1 MSVPA
6 VLLPLDE
13 GFELPPDD
21 VIFGTTK
28 RMAAV
33 RRQVENTAGADIPV
47 FIGGPS
53 GTGKEVIA
61 KLIHSRSPWRSG
73 TFVKVSCPA
82 IPETLLES
90 ELFGYER
97 GAFTGAYSA
106 KPGRVE
112 TAEGGTL
119 FLDEIGELG
128 PAMQAKLLQLLQDGR
143 FCRIG
148 AQRDRRVTV
157 RVLCAT
163 NRQLGLEVH
172 RGAFRAD
179 LFYRIN
185 VLAIRLPRLADRRED
200 IPCLVNYLV
209 TKYSA
214 KYAKVRPAVS
224 KRMLQRLAVQPWPGN
239 IRQLE
244 NVVKRLV
251 ILGSEETLL
260 EDDAAAWGTEGVA
273 GSGGDAQGDSEQG
286 TGEWKAGLKETL
298 RQLEREVI
306 LRALNAHNWNRRLA
320 ARALQVS
327 YTTLL
332 YKMRVAGIPSTRWA
346 PNEEESSKMRL
357 SGARNQ

>member
-1 MSVPA
+1 MSIPA
-6 VLLPLDE
+6 VLPPFED
-13 GFELPPDD
+13 GFDLPPED
-21 VIFGTTK
+21 VIFGTTR

-33 RRQVENTAGADIPV
+33 RQQVESAASADIPV
-47 FIGGPS
+47 FIGGES
-53 GTGKEVIA
+53 GTGKELIA
-61 KLIHSRSPWRSG
+61 KLVHSRSPWHKG

-97 GAFTGAYSA
+97 GAFTGAYAA

-128 PAMQAKLLQLLQDGR
+128 PAMQAKLLQLLQDGH

-148 AQRDRRVTV
+148 ARRDRRVTV

-163 NRQLGLEVH
+163 NRRLAREVH

-185 VLAIRLPRLADRRED
+185 VLAISLPTLAERRED
-200 IPCLVNYLV
+200 IPLLIDYLVN
-209 TKYSA
+209 KYSA
-214 KYAKVRPAVS
+214 QYDKV
-224 KRMLQRLAVQPWPGN
+224 WPGN

-244 NVVKRLV
+244 NLVKRFV
-251 ILGSEETLL
+251 IVGREESLA
-260 EDDAAAWGTEGVA
+260 EDDAIWGAEGNPSNGVEAKSSVVERAA
-273 GSGGDAQGDSEQG
+273 DSQ
-286 TGEWKAGLKETL
+286 TGLKETL

-306 LRALNAHNWNRRLA
+306 LRALNANSWNRRLA
-320 ARALQVS
+320 ARALQIS

-332 YKMRVAGIPSTRWA
+332 YKMRGAGIPSTRWSSTD
-346 PNEEESSKMRL
+346 EESPKVGL
-357 SGARNQ
+357 SEARNS

>member
-1 MSVPA
+1 MSVSA
-6 VLLPLDE
+6 VGLRRNEEFDV
-13 GFELPPDD
+13 PPED

-33 RRQVENTAGADIPV
+33 RRQVENAAGADLPV

-61 KLIHSRSPWRSG
+61 KLIHSRSPWRTG

-97 GAFTGAYSA
+97 GAFTGAYAS

-128 PAMQAKLLQLLQDGR
+128 PGMQAKLLQLLQDGR

-163 NRQLGLEVH
+163 NRRLAMEVQ

-185 VLAIRLPRLADRRED
+185 VLSISLPTLAERRED
-200 IPCLVNYLV
+200 IPLLIDYLV
-209 TKYSA
+209 KKYSTQ
-214 KYAKVRPAVS
+214 YAKARPAIS
-224 KRMLQRLAVQPWPGN
+224 KRMLQRLTVQPWPGN

-244 NVVKRLV
+244 NLVKRFV
-251 ILGSEETLL
+251 IVGSEESLT
-260 EDDAAAWGTEGVA
+260 EDDATWGIEGNPPSSVDPKRTAVERAADLQT
-273 GSGGDAQGDSEQG
+273 
-286 TGEWKAGLKETL
+286 GLKETL

-306 LRALNAHNWNRRLA
+306 LRALNAHSWNRRLA
-320 ARALQVS
+320 ARALRIS

-332 YKMRVAGIPSTRWA
+332 YKMRVAGIPSTRWSSSD
-346 PNEEESSKMRL
+346 ESSTKVQL
-357 SGARNQ
+357 SEARNQ